1 MIVGSRGS
9 GRLSHGHGSW
19 LGCRLLFFCL
29 KKRRYWTSRHK
40 FQIGAPHNLEPPST
54 VDGRTVCTFMG
65 GALKATTSDKIYAY
79 SFTID
84 TYFSKILGSVC
95 PSQPANGR
103 SVDHAACRPT
113 RDEDT
118 RCMLAC
124 MLACLLHCNNCNQ
137 ANSIELI
144 SSRDRMLFAASRLAS
159 SLGE

>member
-1 MIVGSRGS
+1 VIVGSRGS

-103 SVDHAACRPT
+103 SLHRPRSLYLSLLSQT
-113 RDEDT
+113 TQDEDT

-124 MLACLLHCNNCNQ
+124 LLACLLACCIAIIATKQTLLN
-137 ANSIELI
+137 
-144 SSRDRMLFAASRLAS
+144 
-159 SLGE
+159 